1 MKPGISLIEKLD
13 EFIRRYH
20 RNKALRGALLSFATL
35 TLGALLLAALENVG
49 RFGVA
54 GRTVLFYA
62 FAATT
67 LAVLATQVVWPML
80 QWFRLSRGLTYDQA
94 ARIVGEHFPEV
105 KDKLLNTLQLQQ
117 QVDNAQGADVTLL
130 AASIDQRTAC
140 LLYTSPSPRDQR
152 GSRMPSSA

>member
-13 EFIRRYH
+13 DFIRRYH

-80 QWFRLSRGLTYDQA
+80 QWFRLSRA
-94 ARIVGEHFPEV
+94 
-105 KDKLLNTLQLQQ
+105 
-117 QVDNAQGADVTLL
+117 
-130 AASIDQRTAC
+130 
-140 LLYTSPSPRDQR
+140 
-152 GSRMPSSA
+152 